1 MKGYVTV
8 LKPGLYT
15 TIQDRG
21 RFGFA
26 KYGVPQSGAMDQF
39 SFEFANLLLG
49 NDKNDACIEWVI
61 QPPTLQFNSNTRI
74 CLTGA
79 KVDAFLNDQKV
90 EMYQQI
96 MVSKNDILTLRNCRN
111 RQYGYV
117 GIRSGFLTDLVLE
130 SRSFYD
136 EITPKQKLVKGD
148 KLEYNSNMNSVI
160 SYAHLSIPKNENSD
174 SKIEVFKGP
183 EFDQLSN
190 REKDLLF
197 KSWFTITGAS
207 NRMAIQFKESISNSL
222 PQMLTSPVLPGT
234 VQLTPSGKLMV
245 LMRDC
250 QTTGGYPR
258 VFQLTETSINT
269 LAQTMINEQIQF
281 QLVDF

>member
-1 MKGYVTV
+1 MKGYVTF

-79 KVDAFLNDQKV
+79 EMDAFLNDQKV

-111 RQYGYV
+111 KQYGYV
-117 GIRSGFLTDLVLE
+117 GIRNGFLMDDVMG
-130 SRSFYD
+130 SKSFYD
-136 EITPKQKLVKGD
+136 SITPISKLIKGSE
-148 KLEYNSNMNSVI
+148 LEYNCCVDPI
-160 SYAHLSIPKNENSD
+160 TSYSHLSAPNNQNED
-174 SKIEVFKGP
+174 HFIEVFKGP
-183 EFDQLSN
+183 EFDQLTS
-190 REKDLLF
+190 EVKDLLL

-207 NRMAIQFKESISNSL
+207 NRMAVQFKESISNTL
-222 PQMLTSPVLPGT
+222 PQILTSPVLPGT

-258 VFQLTETSINT
+258 VLQLTETAINT
-269 LAQTMINEQIQF
+269 LAQTRINEQIQF

>member
-49 NDKNDACIEWVI
+49 NYKNDACIEWVI
-61 QPPTLQFNSNTRI
+61 QPPTLQFNSDTRI

-79 KVDAFLNDQKV
+79 EVDAFLNNQEV

-96 MVSKNDILTLRNCRN
+96 TVSKNDILTLKSCRN
-111 RQYGYV
+111 NIYGYV
-117 GIRSGFLTDLVLE
+117 GIRNGFLTEVVME

-136 EITPKQKLVKGD
+136 SITSKQKLVKGD
-148 KLEYNSNMNSVI
+148 KLEYNSNINSVV
-160 SYAHLSIPKNENSD
+160 SYAHLSAPKYGNSG
-174 SKIEVFKGP
+174 SAIEVFKGP
-183 EFDQLSN
+183 EFDQLSS
-190 REKDLLF
+190 REKDLLL
-197 KSWFTITGAS
+197 KSRFTINGAS
-207 NRMAIQFKESISNSL
+207 NRMAIQFMESISNSL

-234 VQLTPSGKLMV
+234 VQLTPSGKLIV

-258 VFQLTETSINT
+258 VLQLTEIAINT
-269 LAQTMINEQIQF
+269 LAQTWINEQIQF